1 MTDVKALAR
10 ICDELNEPS
19 LKRVAEWRENA
30 LQWKYVADENCQE
43 GRINGLGFIY
53 DNHQCR
59 FLPKLSQEI
68 DLSLAGCK
76 VSGWHCLSKT
86 PLTQFIN
93 SLSDNGDESLFLF
106 GRL

>member
-30 LQWKYVADENCQE
+30 LQWKFVADDNCLE

-53 DNHQCR
+53 DSHQCR
-59 FLPKLSQEI
+59 FLSKLSRGI
-68 DLSLAGCK
+68 DLTLSGSK
-76 VSGWHCLSKT
+76 VLMIHRVK
-86 PLTQFIN
+86 LTQCSIGLILPGADF
-93 SLSDNGDESLFLF
+93 
-106 GRL
+106 

>member
-30 LQWKYVADENCQE
+30 LQWKYVADENCME

-76 VSGWHCLSKT
+76 VSGGEEVVD
-86 PLTQFIN
+86 I
-93 SLSDNGDESLFLF
+93 
-106 GRL
+106 